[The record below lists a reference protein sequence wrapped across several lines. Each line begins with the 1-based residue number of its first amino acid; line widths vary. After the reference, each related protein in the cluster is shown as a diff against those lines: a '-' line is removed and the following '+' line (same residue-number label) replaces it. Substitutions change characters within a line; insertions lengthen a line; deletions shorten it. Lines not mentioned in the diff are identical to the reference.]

1 MLALPNGEPPAQD
14 VQLEDGMPSK
24 MSEGAGPGHKDKKRG
39 NNLSCGCRQ
48 AHLGKQAHDDEEKES
63 QRQALG
69 AHPLVGKETQIV
81 RLSQEV
87 GWSGE
92 RRGP

>member
-14 VQLEDGMPSK
+14 VQLEDGMQNK
-24 MSEGAGPGHKDKKRG
+24 MSEGAGPGNKDKKRG
-39 NNLSCGCRQ
+39 NNLSGGCGQ
-48 AHLGKQAHDDEEKES
+48 AHLGKRALHEEKAS

-87 GWSGE
+87 G
-92 RRGP
+92 